1 MEKPC
6 AYWKEKSPISYS
18 KGIYYIQLLGLKL
31 QKLKIPIIM
40 EFNGSD
46 VRLSKEFGRLF
57 MPEKFANFME
67 SKILKQS
74 DIIVTV
80 SRV

>member
-1 MEKPC
+1 M
-6 AYWKEKSPISYS
+6 
-18 KGIYYIQLLGLKL
+18 

-57 MPEKFANFME
+57 TPEKFANFME